1 MYISIVATAI
11 LFILY
16 VYYSINEVMQNEV
29 KRISKELQTI
39 ELETNEEVNKVN
51 SAIFRLYDRN
61 KDNTLDQKE
70 FNILL
75 AHLG

>member
-1 MYISIVATAI
+1 MYISIAATAI

-29 KRISKELQTI
+29 KKISKELQTI
-39 ELETNEEVNKVN
+39 ELETNEVVDKVN

-61 KDNTLDQKE
+61 KDNTLDNGE